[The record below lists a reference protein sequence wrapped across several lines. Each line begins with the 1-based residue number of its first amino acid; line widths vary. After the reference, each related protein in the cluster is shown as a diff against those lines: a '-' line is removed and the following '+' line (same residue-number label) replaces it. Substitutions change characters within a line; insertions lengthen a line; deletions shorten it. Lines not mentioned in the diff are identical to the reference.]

1 MRMLGFYM
9 RQLPLVAILRG
20 IVPDEVESVCEVL
33 LRAGFVMME
42 VPLNSP
48 HPFRSIEKLSARF
61 GNDCL
66 IGAGTVT
73 DKAQVLLVKKAGGRL
88 IVSPHT
94 NADLISM
101 ANNEGMLVVPGC
113 FSPTDVFTA
122 LQAGASA
129 IKLFPA
135 EAISPASIK
144 AMRAVLPADLLVLAV
159 GGIDSSDMVDYLQC
173 GVDGFGIGSSL
184 YKPGKSLDVVATD
197 ALSLV
202 QTYREAGSLENHG
215 SHW

>member
-1 MRMLGFYM
+1 MLGFYT

-20 IVPDEVESVCEVL
+20 IASDEVEPVCEVL

-48 HPFRSIEKLSARF
+48 QPFRSIEKLSARF

-66 IGAGTVT
+66 IGAGTVM
-73 DKAQVLLVKKAGGRL
+73 DKAQVSLVKKAGGRL

-94 NADLISM
+94 NADLIGV
-101 ANNEGMLVVPGC
+101 ANDEGMLVVPGC
-113 FSPTDVFTA
+113 FSPTDIFTA

-144 AMRAVLPADLLVLAV
+144 AMRAVLPADLLILAV
-159 GGIDSSDMVDYLQC
+159 GGINSSNMIDYLQC
-173 GVDGFGIGSSL
+173 GVNGFGIGSSL
-184 YKPGKSLDVVATD
+184 YKPGKSLDAVAAD

-202 QTYREAGSLENHG
+202 QTYKEACNLQNHG
-215 SHW
+215 SH